1 MNYMESLVSALND
14 TLGERD
20 AEWCERGD
28 EIVLFVP
35 SRQTAFD
42 SGCYP
47 EIEAEVNS
55 ATIESSTIED
65 IVVMAGQGIGAL
77 V

>member
-1 MNYMESLVSALND
+1 MESLVSALND

-20 AEWCERGD
+20 AEWCEQGD

-35 SRQTAFD
+35 SRTSAFEA
-42 SGCYP
+42 GRYP
-47 EIEAEVNS
+47 AVEAEINA

-65 IVVMAGQGIGAL
+65 IVEMVGQGVGAL